1 MAAIL
6 RSGRVFEPEVA
17 PEVEYNHSIA
27 SPIPYILSLR
37 SML

>member
-6 RSGRVFEPEVA
+6 RPERVFEPEVA

-27 SPIPYILSLR
+27 SPITYILSVR